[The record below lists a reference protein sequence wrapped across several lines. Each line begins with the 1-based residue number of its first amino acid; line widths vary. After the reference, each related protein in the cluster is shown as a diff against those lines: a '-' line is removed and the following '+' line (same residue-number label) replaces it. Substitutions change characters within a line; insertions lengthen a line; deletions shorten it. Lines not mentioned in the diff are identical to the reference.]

1 MTQSEIQPICFED
14 PRPGLSKRVRALR
27 EAQGLSLRK
36 LSLMVGLNKNLINDI
51 ELGKANPTLVSLAK
65 LAAGLDVKLTDLLD

>member
-1 MTQSEIQPICFED
+1 M
-14 PRPGLSKRVRALR
+14 
-27 EAQGLSLRK
+27 RK